1 MPTLL
6 LVDGSSYLYRA
17 FHALPDLRNAQGEP
31 TGAIR
36 GVLSMLRRLESDY
49 KAEFRACVFDAKGK
63 TFRDDWYPEYK
74 SHRPPMPDD
83 LRAQI
88 VPLHE
93 AVQAEGWPLLAVEG
107 VEADDVIGTLTR
119 KALERG
125 WEVVIS
131 TGDKDLTQLVRP
143 GVQWVNTMSE
153 EVLDSAGVEAKFGV
167 PPERIVDY
175 LALVG
180 DTVDNVPG
188 VEKCGPKTAVKWL
201 TEYGTLDN
209 LVANADKVGGKVGEN
224 LRRHLDFLPLGKKL
238 VTVATDVE
246 LPVTLDELP
255 ARADDKVALRALY
268 ERFEFRG
275 WLKDLDAGAAS
286 VAASKAATEARRFD
300 GQGNRGQAPGD
311 VAFDPSRLVPLP
323 RSSQPQGFSVGAAP
337 AASLFGSGGAGAGG
351 GKRAAGAAPTGGVA
365 GAPRSGYVTIL
376 DWPGFDA
383 WLAKISAAALTAFD
397 TETTSLDPMA
407 AQLVGMS
414 FAVEPG
420 EAAYLPLAHRAS
432 DAPAQLP
439 LNEVLDKLRSW
450 LESDQ
455 HAKLGQNLKYDAHV
469 LANHGIA
476 LRGIAH
482 DTLLESYVLESD
494 KPHDMDSLAKRHLG
508 LATIPYTEVC
518 GKGAK
523 QIGFD
528 EVAIDRATEYAAEDA
543 DVTLRL
549 HRHLHPQLQGTAALD
564 ALYRDIEMPVLGVL
578 QRMER
583 TGVLIDPFLL
593 SQHSEELGRRLHDL
607 EREAHDLAGQPFN
620 LGSPKQ
626 LGEILFGKLGLPVV
640 KKTATGQPSTDEE
653 VLEKL
658 AEDYPLPKLLLE
670 HRSLAKLKSTY
681 ADKLPRMVNPKTGR
695 VHTSFSQAT
704 AVTGRL
710 SSSEPNLQN
719 IPIRTPEG
727 RRIRAAFIAPREHLI
742 VSADY
747 SQIEL
752 RIMAHLSD
760 DARLLEAFAQ
770 GEDVHRATAGEVFGV
785 APAEVTSEQRRYAKV
800 INFGLIYGMSAHGLA
815 KNLGIERAAAQSWID
830 RYFARYPGVAAYM
843 DRTRAEAREQGYVET
858 VFGRRLYLPDIRA
871 SQAGRRAG
879 AERAAINAPM
889 QGTAADLIKK
899 AMIATDAWL
908 AASGLKSRLVLQV
921 HDELVLEVPKS
932 ELDTIR
938 TELPKLMGGV
948 AELKVPLLVE
958 VGAGD
963 NWDEAH

>member
-17 FHALPDLRNAQGEP
+17 FHALPDLRNSQGEP

-63 TFRDDWYPEYK
+63 TFRDDWYPDYK
-74 SHRPPMPDD
+74 ANRPSMPDD
-83 LRAQI
+83 LRAQ
-88 VPLHE
+88 VEPLHA
-93 AVQAEGWPLLAVEG
+93 AVQAEGWPLLAVAG

-119 KALERG
+119 QAVERG

-143 GVQWVNTMSE
+143 GVRWVNTMSD
-153 EVLDSAGVEAKFGV
+153 EVLDEAGVEAKFGV
-167 PPERIVDY
+167 LPERIVDY

-201 TEYGTLDN
+201 TQYGSLDE

-224 LRRHLDFLPLGKKL
+224 LRKHLDFLPLGRRL
-238 VTVATDVE
+238 VTVATDLE
-246 LPVTLDELP
+246 LPLTLDELS
-255 ARADDKVALRALY
+255 ARDDDKVALRALY

-275 WLKDLDAGAAS
+275 WLKDLD
-286 VAASKAATEARRFD
+286 
-300 GQGNRGQAPGD
+300 
-311 VAFDPSRLVPLP
+311 
-323 RSSQPQGFSVGAAP
+323 
-337 AASLFGSGGAGAGG
+337 GGAGASLD
-351 GKRAAGAAPTGGVA
+351 KLVARSAPARRYGADATDTPHSPVGADGVA
-365 GAPRSGYVTIL
+365 GAEAAGSHRSAYVTIL
-376 DWPGFDA
+376 DWASFDA
-383 WLAKISAAALTAFD
+383 WLEKIEAAELTAFD

-414 FAVEPG
+414 FAVVPG
-420 EAAYLPLAHRAS
+420 EAAYLPLAHRGTDVAE
-432 DAPAQLP
+432 QLP
-439 LNEVLDKLRSW
+439 LADVLARLKPW
-450 LESDQ
+450 LESAD
-455 HAKLGQNLKYDAHV
+455 HAKLGQNLKYDTHV

-482 DTLLESYVLESD
+482 DTLLQSYVLESD
-494 KPHDMDSLAKRHLG
+494 KAHDLDSLAKRHLG
-508 LATIPYTEVC
+508 LTTIPYTELC

-523 QIGFD
+523 QIGFA
-528 EVAIDRATEYAAEDA
+528 EVAIDRATAYAAEDA
-543 DVTLRL
+543 DLTLRL
-549 HRHLHPQLQGTAALD
+549 HQQLWPQLKAEPQLA
-564 ALYRDIEMPVLGVL
+564 ALYRDIELPVLSVL
-578 QRMER
+578 QQMER

-593 SQHSEELGRRLHDL
+593 SQHSEELGRRLYQL
-607 EREAHDLAGQPFN
+607 ELDAHALAGQPFN
-620 LGSPKQ
+620 LASPKQ
-626 LGEILFGKLGLPVV
+626 LGEILFVKLGLPPV

-658 AEDYPLPKLLLE
+658 ADDYPLPKRLLE

-681 ADKLPRMVNPKTGR
+681 ADKLPRMVNPRTGR

-719 IPIRTPEG
+719 IPIRSPEG
-727 RRIRAAFIAPREHLI
+727 RRIRAAFIAPRGQLI

-760 DARLLEAFAQ
+760 DARLLEAFAH
-770 GEDVHRATAGEVFGV
+770 GEDVHRATASEVFGV
-785 APAEVTSEQRRYAKV
+785 PPAEVSSEQRRYAKV

-815 KNLGIERAAAQSWID
+815 KNLNIDRAAAQSWID
-830 RYFARYPGVAAYM
+830 RYFARYPGVADYM
-843 DRTRAEAREQGYVET
+843 ERTRLEARDKGYVET

-871 SQAGRRAG
+871 SQAGRRQG

-899 AMIATDAWL
+899 AMIATRDWL
-908 AASGLKSRLVLQV
+908 AQSGLQSRLVLQV
-921 HDELVLEVPKS
+921 HDELVLEVPQS

-938 TELPKLMGGV
+938 IELPRLMGGV
-948 AELKVPLLVE
+948 AQLKVPLLVE
-958 VGAGD
+958 VGAGE